1 MSKTVRLTEGD
12 LTNMVKRVI
21 NESKI
26 IMEDK
31 KMDALMFA
39 VNKKAEYAA
48 NKMYEVEDED
58 KRQFW
63 RGQYM
68 AFNEVYSLLKNAYE
82 Y

>member
-1 MSKTVRLTEGD
+1 MSKIVRLTEGD

-31 KMDALMFA
+31 KMDALIFA

-48 NKMYEVEDED
+48 NKMHEVEDED

-68 AFNEVYSLLKNAYE
+68 AFNEVYSLLKNAYDD
-82 Y
+82 